1 MLSPTHPSGS
11 SPISSSPLAGVR
23 VVAASCDTTGDGST
37 NVVVQWQENFVVAAS
52 SVSVSNATNTV
63 IYKVYMYY
71 LRLQELASTSPG
83 PRPLVALDNCHV
95 RTSSGNLS
103 LSPTQITNAKVRV
116 MPVPVQCATSPA
128 KLKLY

>member
-63 IYKVYMYY
+63 IYKVQVLPQG
-71 LRLQELASTSPG
+71 LRLQPSRGTAYRLQTLLQQSHRNSVLQGIGKT
-83 PRPLVALDNCHV
+83 L
-95 RTSSGNLS
+95 
-103 LSPTQITNAKVRV
+103 PTQLKVE
-116 MPVPVQCATSPA
+116 AF
-128 KLKLY
+128 